1 MLKMDVSI
9 GAIAQVSV
17 IVSKK
22 DSNFGLS
29 MKTKAFSFLILSISS
44 MGLCAKPSDTE
55 INKAKEICSSFYG
68 EMKDF
73 IRSASFED
81 QAGDILKISWKSVD
95 TGNKIICTTNLKTE
109 RIVEFRHGGAI
120 LAGGML
126 NDIVAHREITN
137 QSKSENYDKFIE
149 LAKANI
155 TSKFKEAYSTQ
166 FRGLFIS
173 KYTPENSFI
182 LCGEVNGKD
191 PHGKYT
197 GFRKFF
203 SSNAKFLR
211 GTDGDQNFYKKY
223 KELCTEN
230 IKKID

>member
-1 MLKMDVSI
+1 MDVSI

-81 QAGDILKISWKSVD
+81 QAGDTLRISWKSVD
-95 TGNKIICTTNLKTE
+95 TGNKIICATNLKTNK
-109 RIVEFRHGGAI
+109 IIEFRHGGAI
-120 LAGGML
+120 LTGGIL
-126 NDIVAHREITN
+126 NDIVAHREIIN
-137 QSKSENYDKFIE
+137 QSKSGSYDKFIE
-149 LAKANI
+149 LAKSNI
-155 TSKFKEAYSTQ
+155 ASEFKDAHSTQ

-191 PHGKYT
+191 SHGKYI
-197 GFRKFF
+197 GFKKFF

-211 GTDGDQNFYKKY
+211 GIEGEQNFHKKY
-223 KELCTEN
+223 QESCARNLKN
-230 IKKID
+230 ID